1 MTLSTDAQIGGTSR
15 RSPGSRSDRPDML
28 HRPAVRG
35 TSDGRRRD
43 AVKRASAEFVRQRHQ
58 RPMPVRRALQEHPLR
73 DDNCHGTGAFRRRSA
88 WHAQLLIQTISAFRA
103 KTSMGPRPGLSQYS
117 RREHPC
123 SASQHLRRSR
133 GGSSEARPPL
143 RARGDERFRMNGF
156 ASLNPSDE
164 LRLDPAVGQRP
175 GALGRPALLV
185 HRLRQFACG
194 LISHLHRHLGD
205 ASAALQGTVKI
216 VAEHFALGC

>member
-1 MTLSTDAQIGGTSR
+1 MLRKRLRSPRARRAGALCSMTLSTDAQIGGTSR

-103 KTSMGPRPGLSQYS
+103 KTSMGPRPGLPSI
-117 RREHPC
+117 RDANTHV
-123 SASQHLRRSR
+123 A
-133 GGSSEARPPL
+133 PL
-143 RARGDERFRMNGF
+143 SISDAAEVGRAKRNHHSARGEMNGF
-156 ASLNPSDE
+156 A
-164 LRLDPAVGQRP
+164 
-175 GALGRPALLV
+175 
-185 HRLRQFACG
+185 
-194 LISHLHRHLGD
+194 
-205 ASAALQGTVKI
+205 
-216 VAEHFALGC
+216 